1 MADDIEALFGPKAG
15 KHGEDRLK
23 AAGDGESVGAAR
35 EEPAHGIQGQHE
47 ETVADAGMKDA
58 GDKTAE
64 EGPKD
69 SGNE

>member
-23 AAGDGESVGAAR
+23 ADDGESVGAAQ
-35 EEPAHGIQGQHE
+35 EEPADGTHGQHE
-47 ETVADAGMKDA
+47 ETASDAGLKTGADS
-58 GDKTAE
+58 TAE